1 VRSAPGDEP
10 VNVVTP
16 ARGGQVVL
24 LVDPGFEA
32 FESYRGTLLR
42 LVEGSEPQT
51 VHELDG
57 LMPGYED
64 MLALAL
70 PSSLLTPGQYEIRVE
85 GRLVDSSGSPTYEPV
100 SEVNFLS
107 R

>member
-1 VRSAPGDEP
+1 
-10 VNVVTP
+10 
-16 ARGGQVVL
+16 
-24 LVDPGFEA
+24 
-32 FESYRGTLLR
+32 
-42 LVEGSEPQT
+42 
-51 VHELDG
+51 
-57 LMPGYED
+57 MPGYED